1 MLADNENSYTET
13 YIVWNDD
20 INLVGALI
28 PRTNGRST
36 VCGTIKFKNG

>member
-1 MLADNENSYTET
+1 MLADPENSYAET

-28 PRTNGRST
+28 PRNNGRST
-36 VCGTIKFKNG
+36 VCGTDS